1 MADNKTRR
9 VIEVQSDLYQ
19 KGNIEKEM
27 MVHKNFENAPEAELP
42 SVIKERRKELS
53 KLKQYTDPTAHFRM
67 VREEIATAAKD
78 GKTKLQFPT
87 GETAM
92 KIEGL
97 GDTRNFVYFKKD
109 AMLPTELKVEDM
121 KV

>member
-1 MADNKTRR
+1 MKNKSFKRPHDEKFLTADGVARLNDVK
-9 VIEVQSDLYQ
+9 
-19 KGNIEKEM
+19 
-27 MVHKNFENAPEAELP
+27 
-42 SVIKERRKELS
+42 
-53 KLKQYTDPTAHFRM
+53 KLEQYNDPTAHFRM

-97 GDTRNFVYFKKD
+97 
-109 AMLPTELKVEDM
+109 
-121 KV
+121 